1 MLPTRLSLSLL
12 GLVALIASAHR
23 LAAQAPDLKSVQIA
37 PLQGPERDR
46 FVAAHNAA
54 RKAVKV
60 EPLAWSDELS
70 QAAADWLGEEKDRL
84 IEEAKAGWAERKIV
98 MPEHK
103 DDERYGENIAGWAG
117 TRVPTAERAVAFW
130 LTEKPAFDKL
140 NEGGSF
146 KYGDQDYK
154 TETDEQG
161 KERPIVIGHY
171 TALVWRKTT
180 HLGAAKLIFQLA
192 DDRGRAR
199 TYVAIFCN
207 YSPPG
212 NIRGEKPF

>member
-1 MLPTRLSLSLL
+1 MRNCLRNLI
-12 GLVALIASAHR
+12 GLVILLALWASA
-23 LAAQAPDLKSVQIA
+23 AAQEPTLKSVQVA
-37 PLQGPERDR
+37 PLKGPERDR
-46 FVAAHNAA
+46 FVEAHNTA

-84 IEEAKAGWAERKIV
+84 IEEAKAGWAQRKIV

-117 TRVPTAERAVAFW
+117 TRVPTAERAVTFW

-140 NEGGSF
+140 NADGSF
-146 KYGDQDYK
+146 KYGDQDGK
-154 TETDEQG
+154 TETDEG
-161 KERPIVIGHY
+161 KERPIIIGHY

-180 HLGAAKLIFQLA
+180 HLGAAKLMFQLA
-192 DDRGRAR
+192 DDRGTTR
-199 TYVAIFCN
+199 TYVAVFCN

-212 NIRGEKPF
+212 NIRGEQPY